1 MQKTAAKRSVDMQV
15 IADWVA
21 PRSRVLDLGCG
32 RGVLLESLVQSK
44 EVFAVGVD
52 LDVDKI
58 AACIRRGITAYQGD
72 MMAFMR
78 AFPDR
83 HFDRVICSRT
93 LEEVG
98 NPAAVLD
105 EALRVGGAVTVGF
118 VNYGYWKNRL
128 GMLWRGRKLR
138 NAVFTTAW
146 HESRPANPVSVAD
159 FEHFCAGKRIHVV
172 RRVMLRGDWKTSC
185 GCRPN
190 LFAGYA
196 LYDLTRRPSG
206 ASGTGMR
213 P

>member
-15 IADWVA
+15 IADWVE

-72 MMAFMR
+72 MMSFMR

-93 LEEVG
+93 LEEVDH
-98 NPAAVLD
+98 PASVLD

-118 VNYGYWKNRL
+118 INYGYWKNRL

-138 NAVFTTAW
+138 NAVFTTEW
-146 HESRPANPVSVAD
+146 HESRPSNPVSVAD
-159 FEHFCAGKRIHVV
+159 FEHFCASKRIRVS
-172 RRVMLRGDWKTSC
+172 RRVMLRGDWKTPC
-185 GCRPN
+185 RRRPN
-190 LFAGYA
+190 FFAGYA
-196 LYDLTRRPSG
+196 LYDLTRG
-206 ASGTGMR
+206 DGG
-213 P
+213 